1 MLDIIMDTL
10 LDVLKLIPFLFVTF
24 ILLEVFEHKFN
35 EKTKEKISRAGKLGP
50 LFGSLLGALPQC
62 GFSTMATNMYAAR
75 VISLGSLISIYLS
88 TSDEMLPIMISEQVA
103 IGEIVK
109 ILLFKIIIG
118 MICGFVIDF
127 ILRNK
132 KEHEHIKDLCEEDHC
147 HCESGIFKSSI
158 KHTLNIVVFILI
170 INFVLNIGMEY
181 LGEEYL
187 SKLFLKDSFFGP
199 FVSSLVGLIPNCGAS
214 VMITELYLN
223 EAITFG
229 SCIAGLLT
237 GSGVGLLILFKVNH
251 NLKENIGIIT
261 TLYLIGAISGIIINI
276 IL

>member
-24 ILLEVFEHKFN
+24 ILLEIFEHKFN
-35 EKTKEKISRAGKLGP
+35 KKTKEKVSKAGKLGP

-109 ILLFKIIIG
+109 ILLFKVCIG
-118 MICGFVIDF
+118 MVCGFVIDLV
-127 ILRNK
+127 LRK
-132 KEHEHIKDLCEEDHC
+132 KEKEHIKDICEEEHC
-147 HCESGIFKSSI
+147 HCEKGILRSSI
-158 KHTLNIVVFILI
+158 KHTLNISLFILI
-170 INFVLNIGMEY
+170 INFILNMGMEY

-223 EAITFG
+223 EAISFG

-237 GSGVGLLILFKVNH
+237 GSGVGLLLLFKVNH
-251 NLKENIGIIT
+251 NLKENISIIT
-261 TLYLIGAISGIIINI
+261 TLYLIGVISGIIINI

>member
-10 LDVLKLIPFLFVTF
+10 IDVLKLIPFLFVTF
-24 ILLEVFEHKFN
+24 LLLELFEHRFN
-35 EKTKEKISRAGKLGP
+35 HKTQEKVIKAGKLGP
-50 LFGSLLGALPQC
+50 LFGSLLGVLPQC

-75 VISLGSLISIYLS
+75 VISLGSLFAIYLS

-103 IGEIVK
+103 PTEIIK
-109 ILLFKIIIG
+109 ILLFKVIIG
-118 MICGFVIDF
+118 MVCGFVID
-127 ILRNK
+127 LVYRK
-132 KEHEHIKDLCEEDHC
+132 KEKEHIKDICEEGNC
-147 HCESGIFKSSI
+147 HCEKGILRSSI
-158 KHTLNIVVFILI
+158 KHTLNIIVFILI
-170 INFVLNIGMEY
+170 INFILNMGMEY

-214 VMITELYLN
+214 VMITELYLS
-223 EAITFG
+223 ETISFG

-251 NLKENIGIIT
+251 NLKENISIIT
-261 TLYLIGAISGIIINI
+261 TLYLIGVISGIIINI

>member
-35 EKTKEKISRAGKLGP
+35 KKTKEKVSKAGKLGP

-109 ILLFKIIIG
+109 ILLFKVCIG
-118 MICGFVIDF
+118 MVCGFVIDLV
-127 ILRNK
+127 LRK
-132 KEHEHIKDLCEEDHC
+132 KEKEHIKDICEEEHC
-147 HCESGIFKSSI
+147 HCENGILRSSI
-158 KHTLNIVVFILI
+158 KHTLNISLFILI
-170 INFVLNIGMEY
+170 INFILNMGMEY

-223 EAITFG
+223 EAISFG

-237 GSGVGLLILFKVNH
+237 GSGVGLLLLFKVNH
-251 NLKENIGIIT
+251 NLKENISIIT
-261 TLYLIGAISGIIINI
+261 TLYLIGVISGIIINI

>member
-35 EKTKEKISRAGKLGP
+35 KKTKEKVSKAGKLGP

-109 ILLFKIIIG
+109 ILLFKVCIG
-118 MICGFVIDF
+118 MVCGFVIDLV
-127 ILRNK
+127 LRK
-132 KEHEHIKDLCEEDHC
+132 KEKEHIKDMCEEEHC
-147 HCESGIFKSSI
+147 HCEKGILRSSI
-158 KHTLNIVVFILI
+158 KHTLNISLFILI
-170 INFVLNIGMEY
+170 INFILNMGMEY

-199 FVSSLVGLIPNCGAS
+199 FVSSFVGLIPNCGAS

-223 EAITFG
+223 EAISFG

-237 GSGVGLLILFKVNH
+237 GSGVGLLLLFKVNH
-251 NLKENIGIIT
+251 NLKENISIIT
-261 TLYLIGAISGIIINI
+261 TLYLIGVISGIIINI

>member
-35 EKTKEKISRAGKLGP
+35 KKTKEKVSKAGKLGP

-109 ILLFKIIIG
+109 ILLFKVCIG
-118 MICGFVIDF
+118 MVCGFVIDLV
-127 ILRNK
+127 LRK
-132 KEHEHIKDLCEEDHC
+132 KEKEHIKDMCEEEHC
-147 HCESGIFKSSI
+147 HCEKGILRSSI
-158 KHTLNIVVFILI
+158 KHTLNISLFILI
-170 INFVLNIGMEY
+170 INFILNMGMEY

-223 EAITFG
+223 EAISFG

-237 GSGVGLLILFKVNH
+237 GSGVGLLLLFKVNH
-251 NLKENIGIIT
+251 NLKENISIIT
-261 TLYLIGAISGIIINI
+261 TLYLIGVISGIIINI

>member
-10 LDVLKLIPFLFVTF
+10 IDVLKLIPFLFVTF
-24 ILLEVFEHKFN
+24 LLLELFEHRFN
-35 EKTKEKISRAGKLGP
+35 HKTQEKVIKAGKLGP
-50 LFGSLLGALPQC
+50 LFGSLLGVLPQC

-75 VISLGSLISIYLS
+75 VISLGSLFAIYLS

-103 IGEIVK
+103 PTEIIK
-109 ILLFKIIIG
+109 ILLFKVIIG
-118 MICGFVIDF
+118 MVCGFVID
-127 ILRNK
+127 LVYRK
-132 KEHEHIKDLCEEDHC
+132 KEKEHIKDICEEGNC
-147 HCESGIFKSSI
+147 HCVKGILRSSI
-158 KHTLNIVVFILI
+158 KHTLNIIVFILI
-170 INFVLNIGMEY
+170 INFILNMGMEY

-214 VMITELYLN
+214 VMITELYLS
-223 EAITFG
+223 ETISFG

-251 NLKENIGIIT
+251 NLKENISIIT
-261 TLYLIGAISGIIINI
+261 TLYLIGVISGIIINI

>member
-35 EKTKEKISRAGKLGP
+35 KKTKEKVSKAGKLGP

-109 ILLFKIIIG
+109 ILLFKVCIG
-118 MICGFVIDF
+118 MVCGFVIDLV
-127 ILRNK
+127 LRK
-132 KEHEHIKDLCEEDHC
+132 KEKEHIKDICEEEHC
-147 HCESGIFKSSI
+147 HCEKGILRSSI
-158 KHTLNIVVFILI
+158 KHTLNISLFILI
-170 INFVLNIGMEY
+170 INFILNMGMEY

-223 EAITFG
+223 EAISFG

-237 GSGVGLLILFKVNH
+237 GSGVGLLLLFKVNH

-261 TLYLIGAISGIIINI
+261 TLYLIGVISGIIINI

>member
-24 ILLEVFEHKFN
+24 ILLEVFEHRFN
-35 EKTKEKISRAGKLGP
+35 KKTKEKVSKAGKLGP

-109 ILLFKIIIG
+109 ILLFKVCIG
-118 MICGFVIDF
+118 MVCGFVIDLV
-127 ILRNK
+127 LRK
-132 KEHEHIKDLCEEDHC
+132 KEKEHIKDMCEEEHC
-147 HCESGIFKSSI
+147 HCEKGILRSSI
-158 KHTLNIVVFILI
+158 KHTLNISLFILI
-170 INFVLNIGMEY
+170 INFILNMGMEY

-223 EAITFG
+223 EAISFG

-237 GSGVGLLILFKVNH
+237 GSGVGLLLLFKVNH
-251 NLKENIGIIT
+251 NLKENISIIT
-261 TLYLIGAISGIIINI
+261 TLYLIGVISGIIINI

>member
-35 EKTKEKISRAGKLGP
+35 KKTKEKVSKAGKLGP

-109 ILLFKIIIG
+109 ILLFKVCIG
-118 MICGFVIDF
+118 MVCGFVIDLV
-127 ILRNK
+127 LRK
-132 KEHEHIKDLCEEDHC
+132 KEKEHIKDMCEEEHC
-147 HCESGIFKSSI
+147 HCEKGILRSSI
-158 KHTLNIVVFILI
+158 KHTLNISLFILI
-170 INFVLNIGMEY
+170 INFILNMGMEY

-223 EAITFG
+223 EAISFG

-237 GSGVGLLILFKVNH
+237 GSGVGLLLLFKVNH
-251 NLKENIGIIT
+251 NLKENISIIT
-261 TLYLIGAISGIIINI
+261 TLYLIGVISGVIINI

>member
-1 MLDIIMDTL
+1 MLDIIIDTL
-10 LDVLKLIPFLFVTF
+10 IDVLKLLPFLFVTF
-24 ILLEVFEHKFN
+24 ILLEIFEHKFN
-35 EKTKEKISRAGKLGP
+35 NSTKKKISKAGKLGP
-50 LFGSLLGALPQC
+50 LFVSLLGVLPQC

-103 IGEIVK
+103 VGEIVK
-109 ILLFKIIIG
+109 ILLFKVFIG

-127 ILRNK
+127 VLRGK
-132 KEHEHIKDLCEEDHC
+132 KQKEHIKNLCEEEHC
-147 HCESGIFKSSI
+147 HCENGILKSSI
-158 KHTLNIVVFILI
+158 KHTLNIALFILI
-170 INFVLNIGMEY
+170 INFILNTGMEY
-181 LGEEYL
+181 LGEEFL

-214 VMITELYLN
+214 VMITELYLGD
-223 EAITFG
+223 AISFG

-251 NLKENIGIIT
+251 NLKENISIIGL
-261 TLYLIGAISGIIINI
+261 LYLIGVISGIMINA

>member
-35 EKTKEKISRAGKLGP
+35 NKTKEKVSKAGKLGP

-109 ILLFKIIIG
+109 ILLFKVCIG
-118 MICGFVIDF
+118 MVCGFVIDLV
-127 ILRNK
+127 LRKNEK
-132 KEHEHIKDLCEEDHC
+132 EHIKDICEEEHC
-147 HCESGIFKSSI
+147 HCEKGILRSSI
-158 KHTLNIVVFILI
+158 KHTLNISLFILI
-170 INFVLNIGMEY
+170 INFILNMGMEY

-187 SKLFLKDSFFGP
+187 SKLFLKESFFGP

-237 GSGVGLLILFKVNH
+237 GSGVGLLLLFKVNH

-261 TLYLIGAISGIIINI
+261 TLYLIGVISGIIINI

>member
-10 LDVLKLIPFLFVTF
+10 IDVLKLIPFLFVTF
-24 ILLEVFEHKFN
+24 LLLELFEHKFN
-35 EKTKEKISRAGKLGP
+35 HKTQENVIKAGKLGP

-103 IGEIVK
+103 ISEIVK
-109 ILLFKIIIG
+109 ILLFKIVIG
-118 MICGFVIDF
+118 MICGFIIDLV
-127 ILRNK
+127 LRK
-132 KEHEHIKDLCEEDHC
+132 KEKEHIKDICEEEHC
-147 HCESGIFKSSI
+147 HCEKGILRSSI

-170 INFVLNIGMEY
+170 INFILNMGMEY

-214 VMITELYLN
+214 VMITELYLS
-223 EAITFG
+223 ETISFG

-237 GSGVGLLILFKVNH
+237 GSGVGLLLLFKVNH

-261 TLYLIGAISGIIINI
+261 TLYLIGVISGIIINI

>member
-10 LDVLKLIPFLFVTF
+10 IDVLKLIPFLFVTF
-24 ILLEVFEHKFN
+24 LLLELFEHKFN
-35 EKTKEKISRAGKLGP
+35 KTTQEKISKAGKLGP
-50 LFGSLLGALPQC
+50 IFGSLLGALPQC

-103 IGEIVK
+103 ISEIVK
-109 ILLFKIIIG
+109 ILLFKIVIG
-118 MICGFVIDF
+118 MICGFIIDLV
-127 ILRNK
+127 LRK
-132 KEHEHIKDLCEEDHC
+132 KEKEHIKDICEEEHC
-147 HCESGIFKSSI
+147 HCEKGILRSSI
-158 KHTLNIVVFILI
+158 KHTLNIVIFILI
-170 INFVLNIGMEY
+170 INFILNMGMEY

-214 VMITELYLN
+214 VMITELYLS
-223 EAITFG
+223 ETISFG

-237 GSGVGLLILFKVNH
+237 GSGVGLLLLFKVNH

-261 TLYLIGAISGIIINI
+261 TLYLIGVISGIIINI

>member
-35 EKTKEKISRAGKLGP
+35 KKTKEKVSKAGKLGP

-109 ILLFKIIIG
+109 ILLFKVCIG
-118 MICGFVIDF
+118 MVCGFVIDLV
-127 ILRNK
+127 LRK
-132 KEHEHIKDLCEEDHC
+132 QEKEHIKDICEEKHC
-147 HCESGIFKSSI
+147 HCEKGILKSSI
-158 KHTLNIVVFILI
+158 KHTLNISLFILI
-170 INFVLNIGMEY
+170 INFILNMGMEY

-223 EAITFG
+223 EAISFG

-237 GSGVGLLILFKVNH
+237 GSGVGLLLLFKVNH

-261 TLYLIGAISGIIINI
+261 TLYLIGVISGIIINI